1 MRTLRASAS
10 ILIAL
15 LSITALAAAAP
26 NQ

>member
-15 LSITALAAAAP
+15 LSMTALAAAAP

>member
-15 LSITALAAAAP
+15 QSMTALAAAAP